1 MKKGSTMAERM
12 KMKKGLG
19 GGVEGRRWSEDLS
32 YFILDF

>member
-19 GGVEGRRWSEDLS
+19 GGVEGRR
-32 YFILDF
+32 